1 VPIRRYAFELRE
13 RVIGGVE
20 AGFAGRVPPESR
32 RWAAHAVVA
41 YLVEAVLN
49 WLEFRTTVEVDG
61 PPPGLLDSAPG
72 KLGGGGRHGRFV
84 MAETFVELCG

>member
-20 AGFAGRVPPESR
+20 AGFAGRVAPESR

-49 WLEFRTTVEVDG
+49 WLEFG
-61 PPPGLLDSAPG
+61 DSA
-72 KLGGGGRHGRFV
+72 RDDAFV
-84 MAETFVELCG
+84 AATDAAIP

>member
-20 AGFAGRVPPESR
+20 AGFAGCVPPESR

-49 WLEFRTTVEVDG
+49 WLEFGDPARDDAFVAATDAAIRAGVRVW
-61 PPPGLLDSAPG
+61 S
-72 KLGGGGRHGRFV
+72 RHGSGARR
-84 MAETFVELCG
+84 